1 MFAVTQDIL
10 FIDAHSQ
17 EELFDLVSKA
27 LIKQHYVS
35 PDYRQ
40 AVKER
45 EREFPTG
52 LKIDLKDGTPIQY
65 AAIPHT
71 ETQYC
76 LVDRIFYVKNSQ
88 PITFKHMINPEEEC
102 RVQDFFFIINSRNS
116 NQSDILSNLITF
128 FITKGNLDRLHELG
142 DNKEKINHYLVEKGV
157 F

>member
-1 MFAVTQDIL
+1 MTQDIL

-52 LKIDLKDGTPIQY
+52 LKIDLKMGLLFNMLLF
-65 AAIPHT
+65 HT
-71 ETQYC
+71 
-76 LVDRIFYVKNSQ
+76 LKRSIV
-88 PITFKHMINPEEEC
+88 
-102 RVQDFFFIINSRNS
+102 
-116 NQSDILSNLITF
+116 
-128 FITKGNLDRLHELG
+128 
-142 DNKEKINHYLVEKGV
+142 
-157 F
+157 